1 MNVGWHWRKRKE
13 FKLMLKCKHQYHC
26 ACCLEIR
33 ICIINDTRR
42 WTAHKKTPKIH
53 IFWSNLSKQHFIL
66 MFWRYILTFNSKFFW
81 KNQQNNDIIPLK
93 IILLAKKFYSNI
105 KAKIMSYGIN
115 SSQIICKQWF
125 DSA

>member
-1 MNVGWHWRKRKE
+1 MNCTQKNTENTQFLVESLQTTFYSHV
-13 FKLMLKCKHQYHC
+13 LKVHFNIQ
-26 ACCLEIR
+26 L
-33 ICIINDTRR
+33 
-42 WTAHKKTPKIH
+42 KI
-53 IFWSNLSKQHFIL
+53 
-66 MFWRYILTFNSKFFW
+66 FFW